1 MGILMWKLLQIEL
14 FKIFKRPRTYI
25 AFGATAAIIFLFQ
38 IGMKFDG
45 KSYLDLILNDLKD
58 TFVVSD
64 DFKVSLL
71 NGYFICFAI
80 LNVLLIQM
88 PLMVALIA
96 GDSIAGE
103 ANMGTL
109 RLSLTKPVSRT
120 QYMLVKF
127 MASVV
132 YTVALLIWLAII
144 ALLGSMLIFGTDT
157 MVVFTSTKI
166 HMINSFD
173 VLWRYVAAFGY
184 ASVALTTIAALA
196 FLLSVF
202 AENSIGPIIATMSIV
217 VVFTI
222 LSEFN
227 IPLYD
232 QNVKPY
238 LFTTHMVAWKGF
250 FYVQSDAENQ
260 TINGSIQNFPA
271 ILRSL
276 GILLLYITAFVSS
289 AIWIFK
295 RKDILT

>member
-1 MGILMWKLLQIEL
+1 MWKLLQIEL
-14 FKIFKRPRTYI
+14 FKIFRRPRTYI
-25 AFGATAAIIFLFQ
+25 AFGAVSAIVLLFI

-45 KSYLDLILNDLKD
+45 KSYLDLILNDVKD
-58 TFVVSD
+58 TFEVND
-64 DFKVSLL
+64 DFKTRLL

-88 PLMVALIA
+88 PLLVALIA
-96 GDSIAGE
+96 GDAIAGE

-120 QYMLVKF
+120 EYMLVKF
-127 MASVV
+127 MASVI
-132 YTVALLIWLAII
+132 YTIILLLLLAVLALF
-144 ALLGSMLIFGTDT
+144 GSMFIFGTNSL
-157 MVVFTSTKI
+157 VVFRSSEI
-166 HMINSFD
+166 HVMNSFD

-184 ASVALTTIAALA
+184 AAVALTTVSALA
-196 FLLSVF
+196 FLLSVL

-217 VVFTI
+217 IVFTI

-232 QNVKPY
+232 KTVKPY

-250 FYVQSDAENQ
+250 FYVQSDADNK
-260 TINGSIQNFPA
+260 TIDGTIQNLPA

-276 GILLLYITAFVSS
+276 GILVIYIIGFVGS
-289 AIWIFK
+289 AIWIF
-295 RKDILT
+295 RSKDILT

>member
-1 MGILMWKLLQIEL
+1 MLKLLRIEL

-25 AFGATAAIIFLFQ
+25 AFGAIAAIVLLFQ
-38 IGMKFDG
+38 VGMKFDG
-45 KSYLDLILNDLKD
+45 KSYLDFILSDVKD
-58 TFVVSD
+58 TFEVSD
-64 DFKVSLL
+64 DFKDRLL

-88 PLMVALIA
+88 PLLVALVA

-120 QYMLVKF
+120 EYMLVKF
-127 MASVV
+127 MASVI
-132 YTVALLIWLAII
+132 YTIMLLLFLAVVALF
-144 ALLGSMLIFGTDT
+144 GSMLIFGTNT
-157 MVVFTSTKI
+157 LVVFRSTEI

-184 ASVALTTIAALA
+184 AAVALTTVSALA

-217 VVFTI
+217 IVLTI

-227 IPLYD
+227 IPIYD
-232 QNVKPY
+232 KNVKPY

-250 FYVQSDAENQ
+250 FYVQADADNK
-260 TINGSIQNFPA
+260 TIDGTIQNLPA

-276 GILLLYITAFVSS
+276 SILVLYITAFVGS
-289 AIWIFK
+289 AIWIFR